1 MSLIATATK
10 KSSIPL
16 LEADTYPARCI
27 AVIDTG
33 DQVNEM
39 SGTVR
44 REVIIQFELPTETI
58 EVDGEQKPRYMS
70 MTYTMSLSEKAKL
83 RSALETWRGKAFT
96 EDELRGFN
104 LANIVGLPCMLSVIH
119 RQAKNG
125 NTYANIGSISKPM
138 KGMTIPEAS
147 SPLVVFDLDADD
159 ALDKM
164 QTLPEWVQERIKKSP
179 SYEAVMRKGTDA
191 QGFMDIN
198 PNDLPF

>member
-1 MSLIATATK
+1 
-10 KSSIPL
+10 
-16 LEADTYPARCI
+16 
-27 AVIDTG
+27 
-33 DQVNEM
+33 M